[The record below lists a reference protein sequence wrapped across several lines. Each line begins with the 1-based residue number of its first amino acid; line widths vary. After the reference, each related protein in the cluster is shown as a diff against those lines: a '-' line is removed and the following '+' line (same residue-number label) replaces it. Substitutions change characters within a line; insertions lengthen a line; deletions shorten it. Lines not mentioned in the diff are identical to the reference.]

1 MRIAFFSCVLLA
13 LAACRQQTPIEA
25 PASLQSSEARGDIEV
40 PANEPDHGEQSV
52 PASNVDGGVESP
64 QSPQGVKSNSDANSD
79 DPVDTI
85 PLGNW
90 TTLRLIVLA
99 DGGPNMIDLMARLG
113 DQDLDSASQS
123 AVQSIADWLL
133 GDVGPNATWQDL
145 LDHQLIQSGWLGEAA
160 PPAEQRRHVLSL
172 YDKNRDEIAQPDEL
186 VLFLSRGF
194 SGIDLFVF
202 RDALDDTPRNSTGSY
217 WGILDRNS
225 DNLLDADEI
234 ASLPSLLGRIDF
246 DGDSN
251 LTLAEMDSSASQ
263 EMQIQPT
270 RADSMLLQE
279 SVVAQLVG
287 GLTLDEGKSERQRR
301 QKVSQILQHYNFD
314 NWVDREQWSRWS
326 DEDWSKVDRDGDGS
340 LKLNE
345 ALALFSVEPHTKIA
359 LRLPDQNQTK
369 GPTAT
374 HEGDAIPAKWY
385 FASRLPE
392 VENKWT
398 LAGSVAHFNTHG
410 FALRLS
416 VDDVYSRIDRQMAKA
431 QLDSALRNE
440 QLRGLITQQLGL
452 AVDAFE
458 LADQDGDQRL
468 SDQEF
473 DRVWSWLTGRQN
485 ARLLAQWTIEDR
497 PWFNLLDQDL
507 NRRLG
512 EMEISQAPSELALL
526 DQNGDARLSSEEL
539 PMVASLQLRQNDQP
553 LANLAAGVN
562 STSVTGQSGQDWFS
576 AMDTNS
582 DGAISRNEYL
592 GSRQQFADHDLDR
605 DGFVSR
611 KEAFSTSAPLAAPGG

>member
-1 MRIAFFSCVLLA
+1 
-13 LAACRQQTPIEA
+13 
-25 PASLQSSEARGDIEV
+25 
-40 PANEPDHGEQSV
+40 
-52 PASNVDGGVESP
+52 
-64 QSPQGVKSNSDANSD
+64 
-79 DPVDTI
+79 
-85 PLGNW
+85 
-90 TTLRLIVLA
+90 
-99 DGGPNMIDLMARLG
+99 
-113 DQDLDSASQS
+113 
-123 AVQSIADWLL
+123 
-133 GDVGPNATWQDL
+133 
-145 LDHQLIQSGWLGEAA
+145 
-160 PPAEQRRHVLSL
+160 
-172 YDKNRDEIAQPDEL
+172 
-186 VLFLSRGF
+186 
-194 SGIDLFVF
+194 
-202 RDALDDTPRNSTGSY
+202 
-217 WGILDRNS
+217 
-225 DNLLDADEI
+225 
-234 ASLPSLLGRIDF
+234 
-246 DGDSN
+246 
-251 LTLAEMDSSASQ
+251 
-263 EMQIQPT
+263 
-270 RADSMLLQE
+270 
-279 SVVAQLVG
+279 
-287 GLTLDEGKSERQRR
+287 
-301 QKVSQILQHYNFD
+301 
-314 NWVDREQWSRWS
+314 
-326 DEDWSKVDRDGDGS
+326 
-340 LKLNE
+340 
-345 ALALFSVEPHTKIA
+345 
-359 LRLPDQNQTK
+359 
-369 GPTAT
+369 
-374 HEGDAIPAKWY
+374 
-385 FASRLPE
+385 
-392 VENKWT
+392 
-398 LAGSVAHFNTHG
+398 
-410 FALRLS
+410 
-416 VDDVYSRIDRQMAKA
+416 MAKA